1 MATKYSQLP
10 AAILDEDHELS
21 SLARYLLNK
30 VVTWFGIT
38 IENALAE
45 RVNVGSEK
53 EPHMEARYTLSQ
65 LLDPSFRLPRPM
77 NATAARKQVGSHVKA
92 LFGSGKPKH
101 KGKSGSPQG
110 AKVSPLLQMWLEK
123 RGGKVT

>member
-1 MATKYSQLP
+1 MMATKYSQLP
-10 AAILDEDHELS
+10 AAILDEDRELD
-21 SLARYLLNK
+21 SLTRYLLNK

-53 EPHMEARYTLSQ
+53 EPHWEARYTLSQ

-77 NATAARKQVGSHVKA
+77 NATAARGQIGPRVKA
-92 LFGSGKPKH
+92 LFGSGKPKR
-101 KGKSGSPQG
+101 KGKP
-110 AKVSPLLQMWLEK
+110 KVSPLLQMWMEK
-123 RGGKVT
+123 RGGKIA